1 VVEQIA
7 EDFGDDIV
15 VAKIDVDDNGE
26 VAQRFGIRGIPSLLV
41 FKNGKV
47 VDEVRPG
54 NAAARLK
61 KYID

>member
-1 VVEQIA
+1 MVEQIA

-26 VAQRFGIRGIPSLLV
+26 VAQRFGIRGIPSLLI

-47 VDEVRPG
+47 VDEVRHG
-54 NAAARLK
+54 NAAARFK